1 MELSRKE
8 LFKYFGI
15 LGIVALVGGY
25 LHYNITEIFNRLNG
39 AFMIVGGALLL
50 LYIASNY
57 QEILDSSQKRSTRL
71 GANASVFAVAGV
83 AIFAL
88 VNYLGYQHHKK
99 FDYTTE
105 KQFTLS
111 DQTKKIAGDL
121 KSEIKVLYFSKSD
134 EPVANLVER
143 YRDFS
148 NKITYERIDLQARPE
163 MAQQYRGMKG
173 AGEVVVISGQ
183 KNEKL
188 MQGADEEKLTSAIM
202 KVTREKAKAVC
213 FIDGHGEHELA
224 GAGPEGYQFVDGKL
238 KSDNYETKTI
248 NLVTSNQVPPECA
261 VAILAGPKKAMLP
274 AEIEMVK
281 KYLSEGGKVFVGLD
295 PDSEAGITD
304 WLKEWNIEARADTV
318 VDVSGAGRAIGM
330 GPAVPLVQTYGT
342 HPITTGFRTPSF
354 YPLARSLKIES
365 KGDIA
370 TTELLKSTPQSFGES
385 DLKGNEAK
393 FDEGKDTKGPL
404 TLGATATKKVGDK
417 EARLIVVGDSDFAS
431 NAYAKYAGNGD
442 LFLNSINWLAQE
454 EDLISIRPKGPT
466 NRNVEL
472 SETAKN
478 IFFWISVV
486 LMPLAMIISGIV
498 VWRKRR

>member
-1 MELSRKE
+1 MERKE
-8 LFKYFGI
+8 LFKYLGI
-15 LGIVALVGGY
+15 LGIAALVGGY
-25 LHYNITEIFNRLNG
+25 LHYNITETFNRLNG
-39 AFMIVGGALLL
+39 ALMIVGGALILF
-50 LYIASNY
+50 YIASNY
-57 QEILDSSQKRSTRL
+57 QEIIDSSQKRSTRL

-88 VNYLGYQHHKK
+88 VNYLGYQHHRK

-111 DQTKKIAGDL
+111 DQTKKIVGDL
-121 KSEIKVLYFSKSD
+121 KSDIKVLHFSKTD
-134 EPVANLVER
+134 EPVASLVDR

-163 MAQQYRGMKG
+163 MAQTYRGMKG

-238 KSDNYETKTI
+238 KSDNYETKAI
-248 NLVTSNQVPPECA
+248 NLITSNQIPAECA
-261 VAILAGPKKAMLP
+261 VTVLAGPKKTMLP
-274 AEIEMVK
+274 AEIEIIK
-281 KYLSEGGKVFVGLD
+281 KYLNDGGKVFVGID

-318 VDVSGAGRAIGM
+318 VDTSGVGQLLGAG
-330 GPAVPLVQTYGT
+330 PALPLVQSYGT
-342 HPITTGFRTPSF
+342 HPITTGFRAMTF
-354 YPLARSLKIES
+354 YPLARSLKAET
-365 KGDIA
+365 KGDIT
-370 TTELLKSTPQSFGES
+370 TTELLKSSAQSFGET

-393 FDEGKDTKGPL
+393 FDTGTDTKGPL
-404 TLGATATKKVGDK
+404 TLGATATKKIGEK
-417 EARLIVVGDSDFAS
+417 EARLVVVGDSDFAS
-431 NAYAKYAGNGD
+431 NAYARSLGNAD
-442 LFLNSINWLAQE
+442 FFVNSINWLAQE

-472 SETAKN
+472 SNAAQS

-486 LMPLAMIISGIV
+486 LMPLAMIIAGIV